1 MVHHVGHA
9 SPSGW
14 QALEREFFQRLL
26 DVQYRGMLG
35 LDDIQLNHEMN
46 KWWKELQG
54 GENEKGYK
62 TYDLTNIGHWSGT
75 GLVDFSGRVKILAAD
90 S

>member
-1 MVHHVGHA
+1 
-9 SPSGW
+9 
-14 QALEREFFQRLL
+14 
-26 DVQYRGMLG
+26 
-35 LDDIQLNHEMN
+35 MN

-75 GLVDFSGRVKILAAD
+75 GLVEFSGRVKILAAD
-90 S
+90 